1 MRAAAALLLAVITL
15 PITGCQS
22 DVQRGASYVPF
33 SYRLPFASSET
44 VIHSFTGPPLGEL
57 PMANPS
63 IGAGGGLEGTTM
75 RGGTNGTCGSG
86 CGTIFRLS
94 HNAKGWNETTLW
106 SFDLTHGAYPS
117 YPLVADS
124 SGNLF
129 GATDVGGALGV
140 AYGLSHGAHGWQ
152 LRDLHNFTGGRDGAQ
167 PRSSLIFDK
176 HGDLYGTTVS
186 GGTGGSGG
194 GGTVYEL
201 IPSGSSWTE
210 KILHRFTP
218 YSDGASP
225 QAPVVFGRDGS
236 LYGTTSYGGN
246 QACPSG
252 CGVVFRL
259 KPSGKGRWEES
270 VLHAFNGADGDT
282 SVAGLVADAAGN
294 LYGSTNEGG
303 NSGCYGGCGVL
314 FELTRGAHRS
324 WSFSVIHYFM
334 VKAGGGPSGNMAFD
348 TAGNL
353 YGTTVIGGNTNACPQ
368 QIGCGVVFKLAPG
381 SNHHWKYGVL
391 HIFDNSPDGALATGL
406 AMSGNGK
413 LYGTTIGGGSLGLG
427 TVFEVTP

>member
-1 MRAAAALLLAVITL
+1 MRATAALFLAVITL
-15 PITGCQS
+15 PIFGCQS
-22 DVQRGASYVPF
+22 GAQRNASYVPY
-33 SYRLPFASSET
+33 SLGLPVAPSET

-57 PMANPS
+57 PMANPV
-63 IGAGGGLEGTTM
+63 IDAAGRLEGTTM
-75 RGGTNGTCGSG
+75 RGGTNGSCGSG

-94 HNAKGWNETTLW
+94 HDAKGWNETRLW

-117 YPLVADS
+117 DPLVADS

-129 GATDVGGALGV
+129 GATDVGGSLGV
-140 AYGLSHGAHGWQ
+140 TYGLFHGAHGRK
-152 LRDLHNFTGGRDGAQ
+152 LRDLHNFAGGRDGAQ

-176 HGDLYGTTVS
+176 RGDLYGTTVA

-218 YSDGASP
+218 YNDGANP
-225 QAPVVFGRDGS
+225 QAPVIFGSDGS

-259 KPSGKGRWEES
+259 TPLGTGKWEES

-282 SVAGLVADAAGN
+282 SVAGLIADAAGN

-314 FELTRGAHRS
+314 FELTRAPHGR
-324 WSFSVIHYFM
+324 WSFSVIHAFR
-334 VKAGGGPSGNMAFD
+334 VKAGGGPSGAMAFD
-348 TAGNL
+348 SAGNL
-353 YGTTVIGGNTNACPQ
+353 YGTTVIGGNINACPQ
-368 QIGCGVVFKLAPG
+368 QLGCGVVFRLAPG
-381 SNHHWKYGVL
+381 SKHRWKYGVL
-391 HIFDNSPDGALATGL
+391 HVFDNSPDGALATGL
-406 AMSGNGK
+406 VMSANGI